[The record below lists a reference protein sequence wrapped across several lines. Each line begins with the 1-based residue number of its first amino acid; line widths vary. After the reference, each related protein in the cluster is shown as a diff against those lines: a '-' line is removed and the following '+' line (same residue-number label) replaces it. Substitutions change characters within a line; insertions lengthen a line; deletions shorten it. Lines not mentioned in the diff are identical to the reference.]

1 MNALLKRDLSVAAL
15 FTLLGTIAITI
26 ALTQDQFRQVWVFEP
41 SRLEATFYTAWVAGL
56 VLGAFV
62 AVRDRVNGVGDYVRQ
77 RPMSPLRLHVGRLL
91 LTALVLVAWWVLAPL
106 GSWLCEAI
114 GGRLVSVGQPGRY
127 WLLLASMAPAASA
140 AALALL
146 CASLPVASWMQA
158 VLATALLFVG
168 FPACDAMASTS
179 TFDNPLV
186 YALAHFAFAAGLA
199 ALSCAF
205 AGVERDPDRSWT
217 RRVPRWATAL
227 VLAVGVAGGT
237 LLLGLF
243 TQGLL
248 GSFADAYPSIG
259 RVGDRY
265 ELLAWE
271 ARSHSGLR
279 RYRVVDAEHQ
289 PTGDLRSREG
299 VTDLYWPRIGWSRDP
314 EIEPPNFRQTDW
326 QSGWSALRLDRHG
339 FANCL
344 LHDTVDWTSRFFV
357 FGRGDATTPFDGRAH
372 LVSLGTDGH
381 ASREVATFQS
391 IVWVAE
397 PGATEVFRFDP
408 SIEQVRAVPLPGGD
422 RIVDVVDQEQDDP
435 RALVGFTKPSTIVR
449 GERAAYAFANDG
461 LVPVVPA
468 ASAAIEA
475 REAKRAAGRAQNT
488 EVRRETVVADVLCPT
503 IRVVGRDGTALFEH
517 AYAPRTTAERLAY
530 AVAVVPSLVRA
541 PLLQVAAH
549 VFVGETSPTR
559 ASPFVDPVVAGG
571 YRTWL
576 VFAGFLCNGVLAFF
590 ARRRL
595 QRAGADARTLRFWTV
610 AVTLLGLVAALL
622 CEVFEPSRAWR
633 MPAAGPKRAP
643 RIRTAAVA

>member
-1 MNALLKRDLSVAAL
+1 MNALLKRDLSFAAL

-41 SRLEATFYTAWVAGL
+41 TRLQATFYTAWVAGL
-56 VLGAFV
+56 VLGAAV
-62 AVRDRVNGVGDYVRQ
+62 ALRDRLQGVGDYVRQ
-77 RPMSPLRLHVGRLL
+77 RPLSPLRLHAGRLL
-91 LTALVLVAWWVLAPL
+91 LTALVVVAWWVLAPL

-114 GGRLVSVGQPGRY
+114 GGRLVSAGQPGRY
-127 WLLLASMAPAASA
+127 WLLLATMAPAASA

-146 CASLPVASWMQA
+146 CASLPVVWWMQA

-179 TFDNPLV
+179 NYDDPLA

-243 TQGLL
+243 TQGVL
-248 GSFADAYPSIG
+248 GSFADAYPLIG

-265 ELLAWE
+265 ELLALE
-271 ARSHSGLR
+271 ARSHSGPR

-289 PTGDLRSREG
+289 PTGDLRSGEG
-299 VTDLYWPRIGWSRDP
+299 VTDSYRPRIGWSRDP
-314 EIEPPNFRQTDW
+314 EIEPPNFRQADW
-326 QSGWSALRLDRHG
+326 RSGWSALRLDRHG

-408 SIEQVRAVPLPGGD
+408 KTQQVRAVPLPGGD
-422 RIVDVVDQEQDDP
+422 RIADVVYQEHDDP
-435 RALVGFTKPSTIVR
+435 RAVVGFTQPSTIVR
-449 GERAAYAFANDG
+449 GERTGYAFGRDD
-461 LVPVVPA
+461 LVPA
-468 ASAAIEA
+468 APAALAAIEA
-475 REAKRAAGRAQNT
+475 REAKRSARRDAEGSS
-488 EVRRETVVADVLCPT
+488 RREDVVADVLCPT
-503 IRVVGRDGTALFEH
+503 VRIVGADGAVLFEH
-517 AYAPRTTAERLAY
+517 AYAPRTTMERFSY
-530 AVAVVPSLVRA
+530 ATSVLPSLVRA
-541 PLLQVAAH
+541 PLLQVVAH
-549 VFVGETSPTR
+549 VFGGDPAQGPT
-559 ASPFVDPVVAGG
+559 APLADPVVAGG
-571 YRTWL
+571 RRTWL
-576 VFAGFLCNGVLAFF
+576 VFAGLLCSGLLAFVS
-590 ARRRL
+590 RRRL

-610 AVTLLGLVAALL
+610 AVTLTGVVGALL
-622 CEVFEPSRAWR
+622 CEWFESSRAWR
-633 MPAAGPKRAP
+633 MPVAGPSRAP
-643 RIRTAAVA
+643 RIRTDAAA